1 MMEENKNKVG
11 SDEKPLDGRAPNDK
25 KQFEYFSSQVENG
38 LASNNPQTSLMNIY
52 KLMFNGANEVN
63 LDMEE
68 VLEDYLDKTRR
79 LAPSS
84 K

>member
-1 MMEENKNKVG
+1 MEEHKGKLEA
-11 SDEKPLDGRAPNDK
+11 DEKPLDGRVPCDK
-25 KQFEYFSSQVENG
+25 KQFEHFAAQVENG

-52 KLMFNGANEVN
+52 KLMFNAANEVN
-63 LDMEE
+63 LDMED